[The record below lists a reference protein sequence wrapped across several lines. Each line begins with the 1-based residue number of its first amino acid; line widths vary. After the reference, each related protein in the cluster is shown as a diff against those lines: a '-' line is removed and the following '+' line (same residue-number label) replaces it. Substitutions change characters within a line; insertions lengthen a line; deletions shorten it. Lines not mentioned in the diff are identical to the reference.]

1 MISINTNNNS
11 DRVRY
16 NTEFNPLTYTT
27 KDGYERLWQPSYLEV
42 GRKCCQYPGLKGDEN
57 AILVYSALL
66 TIRENPAYK
75 SLILLKSMG
84 MYHYDLPFIARLLN
98 MNALQINGS
107 IRKLEGL
114 GLISV
119 WNCVSPSIG
128 IAINVD
134 LRYTSNGRKRIFRVY
149 DRIFSYPQI
158 TKKMIMLYSY
168 YLYLNET
175 VTIRRYRKMG
185 YHSLALALGYPG
197 RKIIYIVNKLEKLG
211 LITVIKKYDPV
222 LVIVDVNFAYE
233 QPEEER
239 FKIDLAI
246 AELGAREKKE
256 EENQDFVESALQN
269 DLKKFETW
277 VPTRDNNGND
287 PWDITMGDGE
297 TEYVNGWKSKEL
309 LRILESSDV
318 WKKADQQAGA
328 LI

>member
-1 MISINTNNNS
+1 MISTENNKKY
-11 DRVRY
+11 DEEY
-16 NTEFNPLTYTT
+16 YPLTYTT
-27 KDGYERLWQPSYLEV
+27 KDGYERFWQSSYLEV
-42 GRKCCQYPGLKGDEN
+42 GRECCQYPGLKGDEN
-57 AILVYSALL
+57 TILVYSALL
-66 TIRENPAYK
+66 TIRENLAYE
-75 SLILLKSMG
+75 SLILLKDMG
-84 MYHYDLPFIARLLN
+84 MYYYDLPFIARLLN
-98 MNALQINGS
+98 MNDLQINGS
-107 IRKLEGL
+107 IRKLKDL

-119 WNCVSPSIG
+119 WNCISPSIG

-168 YLYLNET
+168 YLHLNET
-175 VTIRRYRKMG
+175 ITIRRYRKVS
-185 YHSLALALGYPG
+185 YRSLALALGYSKK
-197 RKIIYIVNKLEKLG
+197 KIIYILNELENMG
-211 LITVIKKYDPV
+211 LITVIREYDPV
-222 LVIVDVNFAYE
+222 LVIVDVNFAYI
-233 QPEEER
+233 QPEEWRFER
-239 FKIDLAI
+239 SLMEVERI
-246 AELGAREKKE
+246 ARKKKK
-256 EENQDFVESALQN
+256 EENQDFVEAALQN
-269 DLKKFETW
+269 DLEKFDTW